1 MCNQHTEDRNKDEWT
16 CNRYW
21 KYVAN
26 VSCLLF
32 AVLMLIIGSLTLV
45 FAAIYQSFESDAFL
59 KIAGT
64 GFVIGLAI
72 ACLVLGC
79 FVWRAVASQ
88 GREDPGSYRE
98 NALEIIK
105 LFSALLAIV
114 TALSALLLMFFS

>member
-1 MCNQHTEDRNKDEWT
+1 MENRNVENESKGIRSGDRCWRN
-16 CNRYW
+16 
-21 KYVAN
+21 VAT

-32 AVLMLIIGSLTLV
+32 TVLMFIIGSLILL

-105 LFSALLAIV
+105 LFSVLLAIV
-114 TALSALLLMFFS
+114 SALSAFLLMLFS